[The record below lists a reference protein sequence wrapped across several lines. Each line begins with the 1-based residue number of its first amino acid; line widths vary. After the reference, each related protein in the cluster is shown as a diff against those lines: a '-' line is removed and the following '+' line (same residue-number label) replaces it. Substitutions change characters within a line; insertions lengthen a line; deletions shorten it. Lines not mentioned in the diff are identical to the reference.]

1 MTLDTC
7 TPDAKNLLDINT
19 ALAIICQTPPSVNTA
34 ETVSLSEALG
44 RIVAAEILAPLDLPI
59 ARNSAMDGYA
69 FRSRDVL
76 AGQRTTL
83 KLVGTSW
90 AGKPFV
96 GPVQA
101 GECVRIFTGAVL
113 PPETDSVAIQEEV
126 ESTAQGVHLPLHIA
140 VHKNVRE
147 IGEDL
152 RRGQCLLSQGKCLG
166 AADLGLLAA
175 SGIQQLPVYRRLHI
189 GFCSTGDELIP
200 VGQPLAPGQIY
211 DSNRYMLQA
220 LLQNPAYQ
228 LTDLGVIPDNP
239 EQLRQILQH
248 AAQQLDV
255 IISTGGVSVG
265 AADHVKDILAEIGSM
280 HFWKLAIKP
289 GKPLAFGKIQDC
301 VFFGL
306 PGNPAAVLTT
316 YQQIVSPALQ
326 HLGGSQPANPL
337 RLAIRCTQ
345 AIKKSPGRQEFIRA
359 LLQQNAAGELAVAP
373 IGMRGSHIMSSSS
386 LANCF
391 IVLAADSSGVEQDA
405 IVWVEPFSNQL

>member
-7 TPDAKNLLDINT
+7 TPDAKQLLDINA
-19 ALAIICQTPPSVNTA
+19 ALASICQTTACINTS
-34 ETVSLSEALG
+34 ETVKLSEALG
-44 RIVAAEILAPLDLPI
+44 RIVSAEILAPLDLPI

-69 FRSRDVL
+69 FRSADVI
-76 AGQRTTL
+76 AGEPTTL

-90 AGKPFV
+90 AGQPFV
-96 GPVQA
+96 GAVNA

-126 ESTAQGVHLPLHIA
+126 AASAQQVQLPAQIE

-152 RRGQCLLSQGKCLG
+152 RQGQRLLSQGKCLN

-189 GFCSTGDELIP
+189 GFSSTGDELIP

-228 LTDLGVIPDNP
+228 VTDLGIIPDNP
-239 EQLRQILQH
+239 EQLRNTLLP

-265 AADHVKDILAEIGSM
+265 AADHVKDILTEIGSM

-326 HLGGSQPANPL
+326 HLSGSQPAKPL
-337 RLAIRCTQ
+337 RLAMRCTQ
-345 AIKKSPGRQEFIRA
+345 AIKKSPGRQEFIRGL
-359 LLQQNAAGELAVAP
+359 LLQDAEGELQVAP

-386 LANCF
+386 LANCY
-391 IVLAADSSGVEQDA
+391 IVLAADSSGVQQNDM
-405 IVWVEPFSNQL
+405 VWVEPFSNRL